1 MNIKRGDDH
10 RRQKLKHRGFQM
22 RNKKKSDHHVLFYK
36 VPKQQSHDI
45 GKRQAHFL
53 MRCSYPT
60 LDADWPSCR
69 P

>member
-1 MNIKRGDDH
+1 MTITPEKAQAPGDPDEK
-10 RRQKLKHRGFQM
+10 QKNQ
-22 RNKKKSDHHVLFYK
+22 NHHVLLYK

-45 GKRQAHFL
+45 GKRQGHFL

-60 LDADWPSCR
+60 SDADWPSCR

>member
-1 MNIKRGDDH
+1 MTITPQK
-10 RRQKLKHRGFQM
+10 KLKHRGTQM
-22 RNKKKSDHHVLFYK
+22 RNKKNQNHHVLLYK

-45 GKRQAHFL
+45 GKRQGHFL

-60 LDADWPSCR
+60 SDADWPSCR